1 MNEITVYA
9 PVIGM
14 PVTAEHK
21 HQLRAL
27 DGLMRSGTKINQYTN
42 LLPIQVL
49 EAIKG
54 ELATASV
61 PTSSD
66 NAAKWAR
73 ILVNSFPAKD
83 SFRDAS
89 HAKVFAHAL
98 AMDLAEFPQDI
109 VEAVVHETRRANGA
123 FIPGAGEVYRRAE
136 AMMDERKTMARIVS
150 KQLEEHERRK
160 AEAAKPKVKTRAE
173 MTEAERSEHDS
184 AFEAIKAKY
193 DFGGA
198 STNAMPGTTKGR
210 DGRTSEWDGISDND
224 IPRLRE
230 QALRGLVAGK

>member
-9 PVIGM
+9 PVNGM
-14 PVTAEHK
+14 TVTAEHK

-27 DGLMRSGTKINQYTN
+27 DASMRNGTKIDEYTR
-42 LLPIQVL
+42 LLPAQTL
-49 EAIKG
+49 EAIKD
-54 ELATASV
+54 ELALAVIQTTA
-61 PTSSD
+61 D
-66 NAAKWAR
+66 NASKWAR

-123 FIPGAGEVYRRAE
+123 FIPGAGEVYRRAA
-136 AMMDERKTMARIVS
+136 AMLDERKTMARIVDR
-150 KQLEEHERRK
+150 QLAEHERRK
-160 AEAAKPKVKTRAE
+160 AEAAKPKPKAYAE
-173 MTEAERSEHDS
+173 MTDEERAASD
-184 AFEAIKAKY
+184 ARLAALKAMCAHEVKP
-193 DFGGA
+193 
-198 STNAMPGTTKGR
+198 MPGTVKTAA
-210 DGRTSEWDGISDND
+210 GRTSEWDGLSDAD

-230 QALRGLVAGK
+230 QALSGLELSQ